1 MKVLV
6 SDSFNCAVLDSACS
20 STVCGEDWINCYLE
34 TLDEEQK
41 QNVKNFK
48 SKTWFKF
55 GDGIKLQSLKKMRIP
70 CEIAGTRCHIE
81 TDVVASDIPLLMGKP
96 SMKRA
101 KMTLD
106 MVNDSATIFD
116 RKVKLDSTPSGHY
129 YIPLTFTK
137 SSQYIADVLL
147 TMGDSS
153 EDKKKS
159 MLKLHR
165 QYSHPSARRL
175 KLLLKDAN
183 FDDKECFK
191 FIEEISDDCN
201 LCKKYRRTPSR
212 PVTCIPLA
220 RDFNEVV
227 AMDLKIW
234 DLKKNIY
241 ILHLID
247 MATRF
252 CVSTIIHKKEKQ
264 VIIDQIIE
272 KWIGTGLG
280 CPGKFLSDCGG
291 EFANKDFL
299 DMCENLNICV
309 MNTAAESPFSN
320 GLCERN
326 HAVIDDMVHKIL
338 ADQPGCSLKIALS
351 WAVHAKNTLHMV
363 EGFSPYQLVFG
374 RNPKLPSVLNDDP
387 PALEGTT
394 TCEVFAKHLNTLV
407 SARKAFLQ
415 AESSNRIRRAL
426 KHNIRQVENIFENGD
441 NVYYKRE
448 SSNEWKGPG
457 RVIGQDGKVVIIKHG
472 LYTIRAHSSRVIKTT
487 YEFSNNNNNSTS
499 GTNKISND
507 IVIQNEE
514 SSTRKQW
521 EYDEDNIED
530 VTQEKSSSLTHDSHI
545 KERRP
550 SSVSEEC
557 SNPRDRS
564 ISNTVHLPNKGE
576 IIDYIPFNDD
586 NWRKATILDRA
597 GKATGGNKY
606 WLNIQHSGDEKPF
619 SIDWQNGVKEWKSHD
634 MSEHVSDDLE
644 NDVFIVDS
652 RHCEKKV
659 KEAKEF
665 ELDQW
670 KKFSVYGRV
679 QDNGQPRISVRW
691 VCNEKFSE
699 DGSSRV
705 KARLV
710 ARGFEENVENDF
722 RADSPTASKDV
733 LRIFLSMLAT
743 NSWQCN
749 SIDVKAAFLQG
760 SNIDRDV
767 YLKPPKEADD
777 SVGMLWKLKKCV
789 YGLKDASRVWY
800 FTVRSELL
808 KLGCIQLLVDPTMF
822 FWYRNNKM
830 CGLFLMHVDDFIWGG
845 TSEFETFVINRIRSK
860 FEIGKQCS
868 TIFKYIGLEIH
879 QDNTGITLDQ
889 KSYIETVNPII
900 LPRNKLS
907 KKNDNLNKD
916 ESDQLRCLVGQLNWL
931 CTQTRPDICHEVLEL
946 SSALKHPVIND
957 ILMANKCLRKVKM
970 EECSIRFPFLGDINN
985 LKLIS
990 FSDASHANLSD
1001 GYSSGGGYIIFLVN
1015 DQGKSCPLSW
1025 CSKKIRRVVHSTLAA
1040 ETLALVQ
1047 AVDVSYYLSYILSE
1061 IMLGKKI
1068 DINCYIDN
1076 KSLWENVHSTKC
1088 VSEKRLRI
1096 DLACL
1101 KQMLERNELSSIKW
1115 VTSSNQLS
1123 DCFTKRGVCTRKL
1136 LETLEQGCLNLN
1148 LI

>member
-1 MKVLV
+1 M
-6 SDSFNCAVLDSACS
+6 N
-20 STVCGEDWINCYLE
+20 
-34 TLDEEQK
+34 
-41 QNVKNFK
+41 
-48 SKTWFKF
+48 
-55 GDGIKLQSLKKMRIP
+55 
-70 CEIAGTRCHIE
+70 IA
-81 TDVVASDIPLLMGKP
+81 S
-96 SMKRA
+96 
-101 KMTLD
+101 
-106 MVNDSATIFD
+106 
-116 RKVKLDSTPSGHY
+116 
-129 YIPLTFTK
+129 
-137 SSQYIADVLL
+137 
-147 TMGDSS
+147 
-153 EDKKKS
+153 
-159 MLKLHR
+159 
-165 QYSHPSARRL
+165 
-175 KLLLKDAN
+175 
-183 FDDKECFK
+183 
-191 FIEEISDDCN
+191 
-201 LCKKYRRTPSR
+201 
-212 PVTCIPLA
+212 
-220 RDFNEVV
+220 
-227 AMDLKIW
+227 
-234 DLKKNIY
+234 
-241 ILHLID
+241 
-247 MATRF
+247 
-252 CVSTIIHKKEKQ
+252 
-264 VIIDQIIE
+264 
-272 KWIGTGLG
+272 
-280 CPGKFLSDCGG
+280 
-291 EFANKDFL
+291 
-299 DMCENLNICV
+299 
-309 MNTAAESPFSN
+309 ESPFSN

-394 TCEVFAKHLNTLV
+394 TCEVFAKHMNTLV

-426 KHNIRQVENIFENGD
+426 KYNIRQVENIFENGD

-487 YEFSNNNNNSTS
+487 YEFSKDNSSNNSNDKS
-499 GTNKISND
+499 NGT
-507 IVIQNEE
+507 VIQSEE
-514 SSTRKQW
+514 LDTRRQW
-521 EYDEDNIED
+521 EYDEDNVED
-530 VTQEKSSSLTHDSHI
+530 IIQD
-545 KERRP
+545 RRP
-550 SSVSEEC
+550 NSISEDT
-557 SNPRDRS
+557 SNSIDRS
-564 ISNTVHLPNKGE
+564 VISNTVQLPKKGDV
-576 IIDYIPFNDD
+576 IDYVPLNED
-586 NWRKATILDRA
+586 NWKKATILGRA

-606 WLNIQHSGDEKPF
+606 WLNIQHSENEKPF
-619 SIDWQNGVKEWKSHD
+619 SIDWKNGVKEWKSHD
-634 MSEHVSDDLE
+634 MSDIPADVE
-644 NDVFIVDS
+644 NDVFVVES

-659 KEAKEF
+659 KEAKRF
-665 ELDQW
+665 ELNQW
-670 KKFSVYGRV
+670 EKYNVYEKV

-710 ARGFEENVENDF
+710 ARGFEEKVENDF

-733 LRIFLSMLAT
+733 LRIFLSLLST

-760 SNIDRDV
+760 SHLDRDV

-777 SVGMLWKLKKCV
+777 SVGMLWKLNKCV

-800 FTVRSELL
+800 FTVRSALL
-808 KLGCIQLLVDPTMF
+808 QLGCIQLQVDPTMF
-822 FWYRNNKM
+822 YWYHNNKL

-845 TSEFETFVINRIRSK
+845 TSEFENYVINKIRSK
-860 FEIGKQCS
+860 FEIGKQS
-868 TIFKYIGLEIH
+868 NTIFKYIGLEIH
-879 QDNTGITLDQ
+879 QDKTGITLDQ
-889 KSYIETVNPII
+889 KSYIESVNPII
-900 LPRNKLS
+900 VPRARLS
-907 KKNDNLNKD
+907 KKNDILNKD

-970 EECSIRFPFLGDINN
+970 EECSIRFPFLGDINKLN
-985 LKLIS
+985 LIA

-1015 DQGKSCPLSW
+1015 DQGKCCPLSW
-1025 CSKKIRRVVHSTLAA
+1025 GSKKIRRVVHSTLAA

-1101 KQMLERNELSSIKW
+1101 KQMLERQELSTIKW

-1136 LETLEQGCLNLN
+1136 LETLEQGSLNFN
-1148 LI
+1148 